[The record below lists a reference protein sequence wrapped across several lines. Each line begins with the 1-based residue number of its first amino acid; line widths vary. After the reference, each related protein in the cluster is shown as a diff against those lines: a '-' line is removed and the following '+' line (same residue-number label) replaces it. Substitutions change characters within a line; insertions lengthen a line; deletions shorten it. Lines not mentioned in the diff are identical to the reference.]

1 MLALA
6 LIVCGL
12 LALAAS
18 SAIAAYRFAGSRAWS
33 DEYDEDGIGLVV
45 ELTLLV
51 LVLLVAIAMSFVM
64 NDAFRR
70 LYLEDGWSTY
80 GYVAVTAGCTLIV
93 LWYTLVFAPRKLA
106 EKHAVER
113 AQIFRACR
121 LPYLAYTPY
130 SVILLVGLALPV
142 FAALS
147 VSLYNDVSGMIDA
160 RHDLS
165 RNGDLVATVVDRE
178 SASAEEHVAIYG
190 LEYREAVDIVRSAV
204 RRYLWV
210 VGVFVFFLM
219 IVVNTRIT
227 RAYDQVSQDIFK
239 WFMWGLLVVG
249 MAICLVGLTQHRAMR
264 ELAIKTD
271 QRLVESASADENLG
285 LVVTAKEALLEV
297 REESAAKVLRGGFIA
312 VLSLVFVSNASQ
324 LLIARFTNRSA
335 VDVIFPSHV
344 ARFLHGFLWKAEDSA
359 RP

>member
-1 MLALA
+1 M
-6 LIVCGL
+6 
-12 LALAAS
+12 
-18 SAIAAYRFAGSRAWS
+18 
-33 DEYDEDGIGLVV
+33 
-45 ELTLLV
+45 
-51 LVLLVAIAMSFVM
+51 
-64 NDAFRR
+64 
-70 LYLEDGWSTY
+70 
-80 GYVAVTAGCTLIV
+80 
-93 LWYTLVFAPRKLA
+93 
-106 EKHAVER
+106 
-113 AQIFRACR
+113 
-121 LPYLAYTPY
+121 
-130 SVILLVGLALPV
+130 
-142 FAALS
+142 
-147 VSLYNDVSGMIDA
+147 
-160 RHDLS
+160 
-165 RNGDLVATVVDRE
+165 
-178 SASAEEHVAIYG
+178 
-190 LEYREAVDIVRSAV
+190 RSAV

-271 QRLVESASADENLG
+271 QRLVESSSADENLS
-285 LVVTAKEALLEV
+285 LVVTAKEALLDV

-312 VLSLVFVSNASQ
+312 VLSLVLLSNASQ
-324 LLIARFTNRSA
+324 LLIARFTHRSA